1 MWYEYINGFV
11 PGTINRDWATPGNIY
26 YVSPDGYDNYPGT
39 ENLPWR
45 TISKA
50 ASTLV
55 SGETVYIKTG
65 NYHERL
71 VPENSGV
78 VGDEIRFLA
87 YQGSTVTL
95 DGTGISILQEEGLV
109 DLSDKSFISVS
120 GLRVVNSMGK
130 YTEIE
135 FITYRG

>member
-1 MWYEYINGFV
+1 M
-11 PGTINRDWATPGNIY
+11 
-26 YVSPDGYDNYPGT
+26 
-39 ENLPWR
+39 
-45 TISKA
+45 
-50 ASTLV
+50 
-55 SGETVYIKTG
+55 
-65 NYHERL
+65 
-71 VPENSGV
+71 